1 MSPYMLIG
9 LALAPVL
16 AVIVFVWFK
25 DRYDK
30 EPVKLLL
37 LGFVLGALSI
47 IPAIILE
54 LIGNSFFPRM
64 TLMNIFFYAFFV
76 VALSEE
82 GVKYFILRTLFYHK
96 SAFNEPFDGIVY
108 AVMISM
114 GFAAT
119 ENIMYVL
126 NHGLTTA
133 VMRMFTAVPAHAGF
147 AVMMGFFVGLAKFSK
162 RFKFYYKFLGLFV
175 AMLFHGLYDFF
186 LLQNDFGSL
195 KYLAF
200 VVLLICIILSIRAL
214 NKKRKYLL
222 VNINPEGFSE
232 GTSEEKSGE

>member
-25 DRYDK
+25 DKYDK

-37 LGFVLGALSI
+37 LGFILGAFSI

-54 LIGNSFFPRM
+54 LIGNSFFPKM
-64 TLMNIFFYAFFV
+64 TMLNIFYYAFFV

-82 GVKYFILRTLFYHK
+82 GVKYIILRKFFYHK
-96 SAFNEPFDGIVY
+96 PAFNEPFDGIVY

-114 GFAAT
+114 GFAAA
-119 ENIMYVL
+119 ENVMYVL
-126 NHGLTTA
+126 NNGLSTA
-133 VMRMFTAVPAHAGF
+133 VMRMFTAIPAHAGF
-147 AVMMGFFVGLAKFSK
+147 AVMMGFFVGIAKFSK
-162 RFKFYYKFLGLFV
+162 RFKFYYKFLGLFT
-175 AMLFHGLYDFF
+175 AILFHGLYDFF
-186 LLQNDFGSL
+186 LLQNDYGSL
-195 KYLAF
+195 KLLAF
-200 VVLLICIILSIRAL
+200 VVLLICILLSLRAL

-222 VNINPEGFSE
+222 ININPEENFE
-232 GTSEEKSGE
+232 GANDEKTAE

>member
-16 AVIVFVWFK
+16 AVIVFIWFK
-25 DRYDK
+25 DKYDK

-37 LGFVLGALSI
+37 LGFILGAFSI

-64 TLMNIFFYAFFV
+64 TMLNIFYYAFFV

-82 GVKYFILRTLFYHK
+82 GVKYIILRKFFYHK
-96 SAFNEPFDGIVY
+96 PAFNEPFDGIVY

-114 GFAAT
+114 GFAAA
-119 ENIMYVL
+119 ENVMYVL
-126 NHGLTTA
+126 NNGLSTA
-133 VMRMFTAVPAHAGF
+133 VMRMFTAIPAHAGF
-147 AVMMGFFVGLAKFSK
+147 AVMMGFFVGIAKFSK
-162 RFKFYYKFLGLFV
+162 RFKFYYKLLGLFT

-186 LLQNDFGSL
+186 LLQNNFADM

-200 VVLLICIILSIRAL
+200 IVLFICLILSFRAL
-214 NKKRKYLL
+214 NRKQKHLFL
-222 VNINPEGFSE
+222 TQTKEGNIEV
-232 GTSEEKSGE
+232 

>member
-1 MSPYMLIG
+1 MLIG
-9 LALAPVL
+9 LALAPVV
-16 AVIVFVWFK
+16 AIIVFVWFK

-37 LGFVLGALSI
+37 LGFLLGAFSI

-54 LIGNSFFPRM
+54 LIGNNFFPRM
-64 TLMNIFFYAFFV
+64 TLLNIFLYAFFV

-82 GVKYFILRTLFYHK
+82 GVKYFILRTFFYRK

-114 GFAAT
+114 GFAAA
-119 ENIMYVL
+119 ENVMYVL
-126 NHGLTTA
+126 NNGLLTA

-175 AMLFHGLYDFF
+175 AIVFHGLYDFF

-200 VVLLICIILSIRAL
+200 VVLLICVSLSLRAL

-222 VNINPEGFSE
+222 IDINPEEVPE
-232 GTSEEKSGE
+232 GDKEVKSQE

>member
-1 MSPYMLIG
+1 MLIG

-16 AVIVFVWFK
+16 AVIVFIWFK
-25 DRYDK
+25 DKYDK

-37 LGFVLGALSI
+37 LGFILGAFSI

-64 TLMNIFFYAFFV
+64 TMLNIFYYAFFV

-82 GVKYFILRTLFYHK
+82 GVKYIILRKFFYHK
-96 SAFNEPFDGIVY
+96 PAFNEPFDGIVY

-114 GFAAT
+114 GFAAA
-119 ENIMYVL
+119 ENVMYVL
-126 NHGLTTA
+126 NNGLSTA
-133 VMRMFTAVPAHAGF
+133 VMRMFTAIPAHAGF
-147 AVMMGFFVGLAKFSK
+147 AVMMGFFVGIAKFSK
-162 RFKFYYKFLGLFV
+162 RFKFYYKLLGLFT

-186 LLQNDFGSL
+186 LLQNNFADM

-200 VVLLICIILSIRAL
+200 IVLFICLILSFRAL
-214 NKKRKYLL
+214 NRKQKHLFL
-222 VNINPEGFSE
+222 TQTKEGNIEV
-232 GTSEEKSGE
+232 